1 MCAIAGFLSI
11 YKALPENSSEL
22 ILKMLKSMQH
32 RGPDGF
38 GSEIDFE
45 RQVAFGQARLA
56 IIAPTEEGKQ
66 PFFSKDKTI
75 ISVFNGEIYNYKEL
89 RKELK
94 SLGHRFLTAT
104 DTEVLVVAYLEWG
117 ESFVE
122 KLEGMFA
129 IALLDKNANI
139 FFLIRDRIGT
149 KPIYF
154 AEQNGM
160 LTFASEVRAIT
171 TLPWIK
177 AELDTHAIYDFLT
190 FMSVPAP
197 RSMLQ
202 KIYKLPAGY
211 MLKMNAQKNIDF
223 KQWYCPIQGV
233 AAQQKITKFMTI
245 PEVIVHLTGLLS
257 QCIKMRLVSDVPV
270 AIFLS
275 GGLDSSLITALA
287 AQHGKTPATFNISFK
302 DDKNSDEKY
311 WARRVAK
318 IFGAEHHEIEITP
331 NETEALISQMFNTID
346 QPLADCVNV
355 PLLKISQVCRAK
367 NFKVVL
373 VGEGADELFFG
384 YPTYAKQ
391 KSIANFFNNPL
402 INNLPSCIFKLG
414 FEFSKKFGLKNSLTS
429 ILHNKSLNQELFW
442 GNAIAFAEYEKQNI
456 EAFFSASNL
465 CEDQIIRQIF
475 PQFNQKIGSQNLINF
490 FSKKIQETFPLN
502 DFSQKIALLELKHRI
517 PDLLLARVDAMT
529 MAAGLEGREPFLDH
543 KLIEFVLALPPAL
556 RLGNGKELKFL
567 LKQVALKFL
576 PKDLVLRPKVGFGA
590 PVKNWAA
597 QKLLEPMQ
605 KIATKPFNKLL
616 PEAKQHSVKQW
627 TLHCLEKY
635 LTKF

>member
-1 MCAIAGFLSI
+1 
-11 YKALPENSSEL
+11 
-22 ILKMLKSMQH
+22 MQH

-38 GSEIDFE
+38 GTEIDFE

-89 RKELK
+89 RQELE
-94 SLGHRFLTAT
+94 SLGHKFLTAT
-104 DTEVLVVAYLEWG
+104 DTEVLVEAYLEWG

-122 KLEGMFA
+122 KLEGMFS
-129 IALLDKNANI
+129 IALFDKHTNN
-139 FFLIRDRIGT
+139 FFLIRDRIGA

-154 AEQNGM
+154 AEQNSM

-177 AELDTHAIYDFLT
+177 AELDTQAIYDFLT

-197 RSMLQ
+197 RSMFQ

-211 MLKMNAQKNIDF
+211 MLKLGAQKNIEF
-223 KQWYCPIQGV
+223 KQWYCPIQAV
-233 AAQQKITKFMTI
+233 AAQQKITKFMPL
-245 PEVIVHLTGLLS
+245 PEIVERLTELLA
-257 QCIKMRLVSDVPV
+257 QCVKMRLVSDVPV

-287 AQHGKTPATFNISFK
+287 AQHAKTPATFNISFK

-311 WARRVAK
+311 WARRVAEM
-318 IFGAEHHEIEITP
+318 FGAKHHEVEISS
-331 NETEALISQMFNTID
+331 NETECLIAQMFDASD

-355 PLLKISQVCRAK
+355 PLLKISQVCRAE

-391 KSIANFFNNPL
+391 ERIANFFHNRL
-402 INNLPSCIFKLG
+402 IKNLPSFIFKLG
-414 FEFSKKFGLKNSLTS
+414 FELSKKLGLKDGLTS

-442 GNAIAFAEYEKQNI
+442 GNAIAFAEYEKQNLKNFLN
-456 EAFFSASNL
+456 ANNP
-465 CEDQIIRQIF
+465 CEDRIIRQIF
-475 PQFNQKIGSQNLINF
+475 PQFNQKFGSHNLINF
-490 FSKKIQETFPLN
+490 FRKQIQKTLPNN
-502 DFSQKIALLELKHRI
+502 DFAQKIALLELKHRI

-543 KLIEFVLALPPAL
+543 KLIEFVLALPPTL

-597 QKLLEPMQ
+597 QKLLEPMRKSAAQ
-605 KIATKPFNKLL
+605 PFNKFL
-616 PEAKQHSVKQW
+616 PVAKQHSVKQW